1 MKNIEEIIRDN
12 RNLFEDQEPIEG
24 HLDRFNWKLEKRLHS
39 DATKRSI
46 VPYLL
51 RAAVVTLLITL
62 SSLWTWDHFI
72 RKDNKGM
79 TLGQVSPQYK
89 EVESYYVH
97 QVNLMESELGDIDL
111 KNNPDQKKELMKEMK
126 SMDSVY
132 VQLQKELKAER
143 VWRYVFIKAGMGRP
157 GARKGAV
164 GRPRHLPALRPAGP
178 GLRFHLYSN
187 IAKALRPIRPKEL
200 PDS

>member
-1 MKNIEEIIRDN
+1 MKTIEDILRENKDF
-12 RNLFEDQEPIEG
+12 FEDAEPSKG
-24 HLDRFNWKLEKRLHS
+24 HFEKFERQLERRFQKN
-39 DATKRSI
+39 TPKRSI

-72 RKDNKGM
+72 RSGSSRM

-97 QVNLMESELGDIDL
+97 QVNMMEGEIVNIDL
-111 KNNPDQKKELMKEMK
+111 KNNPQQKQMLMSEMN

-132 VQLQKELKAER
+132 VSLQKELKTNPNDER
-143 VWRYVFIKAGMGRP
+143 IINAMIEHYQTKLEVMSYIISQLKT
-157 GARKGAV
+157 
-164 GRPRHLPALRPAGP
+164 
-178 GLRFHLYSN
+178 
-187 IAKALRPIRPKEL
+187 IRNDNQNKTENEKVKL
-200 PDS
+200 